1 MSQQRQSTQGA
12 QSSANQLLT
21 LPGYSNGLN
30 DLGNVKGPKRP
41 WWRRRGVIIGFV
53 LLVLVVLVG
62 GFVYAKMGSS
72 APTTYQYQQVTQGD
86 LALTVSTTGPL
97 QSPATYNL
105 VATGTGKIN
114 AINVRVGQRVNKGQV
129 LAQLDTVALQDAVNQ
144 AQASVNADQDALNT
158 AEVNANWFITPAVT
172 QAQDTLKIAQAQLDT
187 AQHALDAATLKAPH
201 AGVVTAIN
209 GTVGGSPGAASSA
222 SGASG
227 TSGSNYFIQIV
238 DLSSL
243 QVQANVNESDTANLK
258 IGDAVTFTVNAYGDG
273 QFKGTVSAI
282 SASGVTS
289 SNVVSYPVN
298 IDVDMKSANGANLL
312 PGMTA
317 SVTITVLQHHNVLL
331 VPVNAINFA
340 RLASGGNG
348 ANGSTALISQQE
360 ANAAMNQ
367 ARQMLRDLESQDA
380 TLAQVNPVPA
390 YVIEKTN
397 RGAYVARPV
406 VLGLTDNTSYEVLQG
421 LSAGDTFI
429 SGTGGSGSGTNTNSP
444 SGGGS
449 SKGG

>member
-12 QSSANQLLT
+12 QNSANQLLT

-53 LLVLVVLVG
+53 LVVLVVLVG
-62 GFVYAKMGSS
+62 GFVYTKVGSP
-72 APTTYQYQQVTQGD
+72 APVTYQYQQVAQGD
-86 LALTVSTTGPL
+86 LALTVSATGPL

-114 AINVRVGQRVNKGQV
+114 AIDVKVGQRVNKGQV

-144 AQASVNADQDALNT
+144 AQASVNADQDALYT
-158 AEVNANWFITPAVT
+158 TEVNANWFITPAVT
-172 QAQDTLKIAQAQLDT
+172 QAKDTLKIAQAQLDT
-187 AQHALDAATLKAPH
+187 AQHALDAATIKAPH
-201 AGVVTAIN
+201 VGVVTAIN
-209 GTVGGSPGAASSA
+209 GTIGGSPGAGTS
-222 SGASG
+222 ASG

-258 IGDAVTFTVNAYGDG
+258 IGDAVTFTVNAYGDR
-273 QFKGTVSAI
+273 QFKGAVSAI
-282 SASGVTS
+282 SASGVTT

-298 IDVDMKSANGANLL
+298 IDVDMKSAKGANLL

-317 SVTITVLQHHNVLL
+317 SVAITVVQHHNVLL

-340 RLASGGNG
+340 HLASGGNG
-348 ANGSTALISQQE
+348 GNGSSALISQQD
-360 ANAAMNQ
+360 ANVAMSQ
-367 ARQMLRDLESQDA
+367 ARQMLKNLESQDA

-397 RGAYVARPV
+397 RGAYVAKPV

-429 SGTGGSGSGTNTNSP
+429 TGTGGSGSGTNAP
-444 SGGGS
+444 SGSS

>member
-62 GFVYAKMGSS
+62 GFVYARMGSS

-86 LALTVSTTGPL
+86 LALTVSATGPL

-114 AINVRVGQRVNKGQV
+114 AINVKVGQRVNKGQV

-144 AQASVNADQDALNT
+144 AQASVNADQDALHT
-158 AEVNANWFITPAVT
+158 ANVNANWFITPAVT
-172 QAQDTLKIAQAQLDT
+172 QAQDTLKIAQAQLDA
-187 AQHALDAATLKAPH
+187 AQHSLDAATLRAPH

-209 GTVGGSPGAASSA
+209 GTVGGTPGAAA
-222 SGASG
+222 NASG

-258 IGDAVTFTVNAYGDG
+258 IGDAVTFTVNAYGDR
-273 QFKGTVSAI
+273 QFKGTVSTI
-282 SASGVTS
+282 SASGVTT

-298 IDVDMKSANGANLL
+298 IDVDMKNAKGANLL

-317 SVTITVLQHHNVLL
+317 SATITVVQHHNVLL
-331 VPVNAINFA
+331 VRVNAINFA

-348 ANGSTALISQQE
+348 ASGSTALISQQD

-367 ARQMLRDLESQDA
+367 ARQMLKDLESQDA

-390 YVIEKTN
+390 YVIERTS
-397 RGAYVARPV
+397 RGAYVANAV

-421 LSAGDTFI
+421 LSAGDTFVT
-429 SGTGGSGSGTNTNSP
+429 GTGGSGPGPGTNSP
-444 SGGGS
+444 SSGS

>member
-1 MSQQRQSTQGA
+1 
-12 QSSANQLLT
+12 
-21 LPGYSNGLN
+21 
-30 DLGNVKGPKRP
+30 
-41 WWRRRGVIIGFV
+41 VIIGFV

-86 LALTVSTTGPL
+86 LALTVSATGPL

-158 AEVNANWFITPAVT
+158 AEINANWFITPAVT

-209 GTVGGSPGAASSA
+209 GTVGGSPGAGTS
-222 SGASG
+222 ASG

-258 IGDAVTFTVNAYGDG
+258 IGDAVTFTVNAYGDR
-273 QFKGTVSAI
+273 QFKGAVSAI

-298 IDVDMKSANGANLL
+298 IDVNMKSANGANLL

-406 VLGLTDNTSYEVLQG
+406 VLGLTDNMSYEVLQG
-421 LSAGDTFI
+421 LSVGDTFI

-444 SGGGS
+444 SSGGS

>member
-1 MSQQRQSTQGA
+1 M
-12 QSSANQLLT
+12 
-21 LPGYSNGLN
+21 
-30 DLGNVKGPKRP
+30 
-41 WWRRRGVIIGFV
+41 IIGFV

-62 GFVYAKMGSS
+62 GFVYAKMGSP

-86 LALTVSTTGPL
+86 LALTVSATGPL

-144 AQASVNADQDALNT
+144 AQASVNADQDALYT
-158 AEVNANWFITPAVT
+158 AEVNANWFITPVVT

-222 SGASG
+222 SG

-258 IGDAVTFTVNAYGDG
+258 IGDAVTFTVNAYGDR

-380 TLAQVNPVPA
+380 TLAQVSPVPA

-397 RGAYVARPV
+397 RGAYDARPV

>member
-62 GFVYAKMGSS
+62 GFVYAKMGSP

-86 LALTVSTTGPL
+86 LALTVSATGPL

-144 AQASVNADQDALNT
+144 AQASVNADQDALYT

-222 SGASG
+222 SG

-258 IGDAVTFTVNAYGDG
+258 IGDAVTFTVNAYGDR
-273 QFKGTVSAI
+273 QFKGAVSAI

-298 IDVDMKSANGANLL
+298 IDVNMKSANGANLL

-348 ANGSTALISQQE
+348 TNGSTALISQQE

-367 ARQMLRDLESQDA
+367 ARQMLRDLESQDT

-406 VLGLTDNTSYEVLQG
+406 VLGLTDNMSYEVLQG
-421 LSAGDTFI
+421 LSVGDTFI

-444 SGGGS
+444 SSGGS

>member
-86 LALTVSTTGPL
+86 LALTVSATGPL

-209 GTVGGSPGAASSA
+209 GTVGGSPGAAS
-222 SGASG
+222 G

-258 IGDAVTFTVNAYGDG
+258 IGDAVTFTVNAYGDR

-298 IDVDMKSANGANLL
+298 IDVDMKSAKGANLL

-348 ANGSTALISQQE
+348 ANGSTTLISQQE

-367 ARQMLRDLESQDA
+367 ARQMLRDLESQNA
-380 TLAQVNPVPA
+380 TLAQVNPVSA
-390 YVIEKTN
+390 YVIERTN

-406 VLGLTDNTSYEVLQG
+406 VLGLTDNTSYEVLRG
-421 LSAGDTFI
+421 LSTGDTFI

>member
-1 MSQQRQSTQGA
+1 MSQQRQRTQGA

-86 LALTVSTTGPL
+86 LALTVSATGPL

-114 AINVRVGQRVNKGQV
+114 AINVRVGQWVNKGQV

-209 GTVGGSPGAASSA
+209 GTVGGLPGA
-222 SGASG
+222 ASG

-258 IGDAVTFTVNAYGDG
+258 IGDAVTFTVNAYGDR

-348 ANGSTALISQQE
+348 ANGSTTLISQQE

-421 LSAGDTFI
+421 LSVGDTFI

-444 SGGGS
+444 SSGGS

>member
-1 MSQQRQSTQGA
+1 MSQQRQSTQGG

-30 DLGNVKGPKRP
+30 DLGKVKGPKRP

-53 LLVLVVLVG
+53 LVVLVVLVG
-62 GFVYAKMGSS
+62 AFVYTRVGNP
-72 APTTYQYQQVTQGD
+72 APATYQYQQVAQGD
-86 LALTVSTTGPL
+86 LALTVSATGPL
-97 QSPATYNL
+97 QSPSTYNL

-114 AINVRVGQRVNKGQV
+114 AIDVKVGQRVSRGQV
-129 LAQLDTVALQDAVNQ
+129 LAQLDTVALQDAVDQ
-144 AQASVNADQDALNT
+144 AQASVNADQDALYT
-158 AEVNANWFITPAVT
+158 TEVNANWFITPAVT
-172 QAQDTLKIAQAQLDT
+172 QAKDTLKIAQAQLDS

-209 GTVGGSPGAASSA
+209 GTIGGSPGTGTS
-222 SGASG
+222 ASG

-258 IGDAVTFTVNAYGDG
+258 IGDAVTFTVNAYGDR
-273 QFKGTVSAI
+273 QFKGSVSAI

-289 SNVVSYPVN
+289 SNVVSYPVS
-298 IDVDMKSANGANLL
+298 IDVDMKNAKGANLL

-317 SVTITVLQHHNVLL
+317 SVTITVVQHHNVLL

-348 ANGSTALISQQE
+348 ASGSTALISQQD
-360 ANAAMNQ
+360 ANAATSQ
-367 ARQMLRDLESQDA
+367 AQQMLKDLESQDA

-429 SGTGGSGSGTNTNSP
+429 SGTGGSGSSGPGTNAP
-444 SGGGS
+444 SSGGS

>member
-86 LALTVSTTGPL
+86 LALTVSATGPL

-209 GTVGGSPGAASSA
+209 GTVGGLPGA
-222 SGASG
+222 ASG

-258 IGDAVTFTVNAYGDG
+258 IGDAVTFTVNAYGDR

-298 IDVDMKSANGANLL
+298 IDVDMKSAKGANLL

-367 ARQMLRDLESQDA
+367 ARQMLRDLESQDT

-444 SGGGS
+444 SSGGS

>member
-86 LALTVSTTGPL
+86 LALTVSATGPL

-144 AQASVNADQDALNT
+144 AQASVNADQDALYT

-209 GTVGGSPGAASSA
+209 GTVGGLPGA
-222 SGASG
+222 ASG

-258 IGDAVTFTVNAYGDG
+258 IGDAVTFTVNAYGDR

-348 ANGSTALISQQE
+348 TNGSTALISQQE

-406 VLGLTDNTSYEVLQG
+406 VLGLTDNMSYEVLQG
-421 LSAGDTFI
+421 LSVGDTFI

-444 SGGGS
+444 SSGGS